1 MGIWPEGVEV
11 WKNMDFGK
19 HKSTAFLIAFGL
31 LLLIDVVA
39 ISIQERAIEFSAKAL
54 LMPCLALYLWSS
66 VSRPGL
72 RWAGFLF
79 IGILF
84 AFIGD
89 VMLAIAPGDSGLFF
103 LLGMGAF
110 LVMHAL
116 LIKHYLRIRDLNNLN
131 TLPNLPVM
139 FLIFAVTVVLID
151 VITSTTPQ
159 SLFFPLIL
167 FGMTLAAST
176 GMSAQAFDKLG
187 EKRALL
193 TVIGA
198 LLVMASDV
206 VLGIGLNAEN
216 RFTGQSQIV
225 MLTYGVGMLLI
236 VQGTLETIRR
246 RKRNSGQAGNPT
258 GEFEED
264 EFEDSEA
271 ADQEQTS

>member
-1 MGIWPEGVEV
+1 
-11 WKNMDFGK
+11 MDFGK
-19 HKSTAFLIAFGL
+19 YKSTAFLTAFGL
-31 LLLIDVVA
+31 LLLTDVVA
-39 ISIQERAIEFSAKAL
+39 ISLQERAIEFVAKAF

-66 VSRPGL
+66 VGNRGL
-72 RWAGFLF
+72 GGARFLF

-89 VMLAIAPGDSGLFF
+89 VMLAIDSGDTGVFF
-103 LLGMGAF
+103 LLGMAAF

-139 FLIFAVTVVLID
+139 FLIFAVAVVLID
-151 VITSTTPQ
+151 AITSTTPQ

-187 EKRALL
+187 ERRALL

-206 VLGIGLNAEN
+206 VLGIGLNPEN

-225 MLTYGVGMLLI
+225 MLTYGLGMLLI

-246 RKRNSGQAGNPT
+246 VKRKSGQAEQPT
-258 GEFEED
+258 GDFEED
-264 EFEDSEA
+264 EFGNSLV

>member
-1 MGIWPEGVEV
+1 
-11 WKNMDFGK
+11 MDFGK
-19 HKSTAFLIAFGL
+19 HKSTAFLTAFGL
-31 LLLIDVVA
+31 LLLIDIVA
-39 ISIQERAIEFSAKAL
+39 ISLEERPVEFVAKAL

-66 VSRPGL
+66 VSRRGL
-72 RWAGFLF
+72 RWTRFLF
-79 IGILF
+79 IGILL

-89 VMLAIAPGDSGLFF
+89 VMLAIAADDTGVFF

-139 FLIFAVTVVLID
+139 FLIFAVAVVLID
-151 VITSTTPQ
+151 VITSTTAR

-206 VLGIGLNAEN
+206 VLGIGLNPAN
-216 RFTGQSQIV
+216 RFAGQSQIV
-225 MLTYGVGMLLI
+225 MLTYGIGMLLI

-246 RKRNSGQAGNPT
+246 RKIKSGQAGNPT
-258 GEFEED
+258 GDFEED
-264 EFEDSEA
+264 EIDCVDAS
-271 ADQEQTS
+271 DQEQTS